1 MRCLLCGAR
10 VPVGLNSQ
18 DRFLSPITHSA
29 YQRDTPLSTHLHSR
43 FNRWILP
50 GFAFKA
56 VVIGGGYAT
65 GRELAEFFL
74 PSGPWGGIMGM
85 LLAMV
90 IWSVICTLTF
100 LFARATSSMDYRS
113 FFGQLLGPGWV
124 VFEAAY
130 FCTVIV
136 MLSVFAAAAGALG
149 SAVFGWPPM
158 IGTALLI
165 VSIAVVSAY
174 GSESVERLFKVVTFF
189 LYAVFAAFIF
199 LSLTH
204 FSDRITIGLTTHY
217 ETTGWVLGGVTYSI
231 YNVFGAV
238 VILPVLR
245 HLTSRR
251 DAVIAGMLCGPLAM
265 LPALLFLICMIGY
278 YPGIASEALP
288 SDFLLNK
295 LHMPLFHSL
304 FQVMIFSALLESGT
318 GSVHAINERVAH
330 VAQLRGG
337 SFGRNG
343 RLALAAV
350 VLVASVFVAEHFGLV
365 NLIARGYRFIAYL
378 LLAVYILP
386 LVTYGVWRL
395 FARAARQ
402 SISTASA
409 D

>member
-1 MRCLLCGAR
+1 
-10 VPVGLNSQ
+10 
-18 DRFLSPITHSA
+18 
-29 YQRDTPLSTHLHSR
+29 
-43 FNRWILP
+43 
-50 GFAFKA
+50 
-56 VVIGGGYAT
+56 
-65 GRELAEFFL
+65 
-74 PSGPWGGIMGM
+74 MGM